1 MSSEKFCLKWN
12 DFESNISVAFRDLR
26 DDGELFDVTL
36 ACCDESTGDSQKFI
50 QAHKVILSA
59 CSPFFRNLL
68 RRQQPNGGVG
78 GGGNP
83 IIYLRGI
90 SYTDMESVLSFMYH
104 GEVNVA
110 QDQLNS
116 FLAVAEDLKV
126 KGLTQNKTQDKKPPD
141 VRGSGDI
148 KRSRSPI
155 RPSGSDTLTP
165 AKKPRRPSPIAPTQ
179 IAPAA
184 SRSSLSAVESS
195 SSHTPEEDDDI
206 QEVVP
211 VKSEP
216 KDVATSAVAHARDTG
231 GFSAPLQ
238 GGGSH
243 GGQNSGEGEFE
254 DSQQDEYV
262 DESYDDSYG
271 QYDDQYMADASGTGQ
286 QINPGDADKGSPNE
300 VMKKY
305 AAYNTQI
312 NMFECTICQKT
323 SKQQANLIKHI
334 ESVHFPNYF
343 VYACTFCDKTFPNRN
358 SMYNHVSTLHKR
370 EKHYVP
376 IS

>member
-286 QINPGDADKGSPNE
+286 QINPGDADKDAFLRAIERYITRPESGPASCAICTRVDPRG
-300 VMKKY
+300 Y
-305 AAYNTQI
+305 SSLI
-312 NMFECTICQKT
+312 N
-323 SKQQANLIKHI
+323 HI
-334 ESVHFPNYF
+334 EIAHFPGFFNHTCEICG
-343 VYACTFCDKTFPNRN
+343 AQSKTNAALKKHFYRKHKK
-358 SMYNHVSTLHKR
+358 NH
-370 EKHYVP
+370 
-376 IS
+376 